1 MNTDDRDKWKS
12 EPRLFPLNITYLPF
26 LGFRKWPFQ
35 RLIPDWRFANDC
47 QRSHDIQRFLIRV
60 TAAFKKAAIEFTSP
74 GFSHSMPVTMD
85 PDKSSAQLRYSPDF
99 ESEGFKQQV
108 ESHKLSLC
116 GRKLTWAIAF
126 VTGTGFT
133 LFGCASDDKR
143 VHWVWKHWSHWVI
156 DMIKVSCLPCWRPIR
171 QVSVY
176 QLGRVIQFYLRDV
189 LSSRRRFRRW
199 RWVPYIQIMRRC
211 RVFWL
216 QYT

>member
-1 MNTDDRDKWKS
+1 MYHMNTDDRDKWKS
-12 EPRLFPLNITYLPF
+12 EPRLFPLNITYLH
-26 LGFRKWPFQ
+26 FRKWPFQ

-47 QRSHDIQRFLIRV
+47 QRSHDIQRFLIRI

-143 VHWVWKHWSHWVI
+143 V
-156 DMIKVSCLPCWRPIR
+156 R
-171 QVSVY
+171 
-176 QLGRVIQFYLRDV
+176 
-189 LSSRRRFRRW
+189 
-199 RWVPYIQIMRRC
+199 
-211 RVFWL
+211 
-216 QYT
+216 